1 MSFDDK
7 QLTVFQD
14 LMSCVVAPKTLT
26 SVHYHS
32 VQLTFRLSDFY
43 KL

>member
-1 MSFDDK
+1 VSFDDK

-14 LMSCVVAPKTLT
+14 LMFCVIA
-26 SVHYHS
+26 S
-32 VQLTFRLSDFY
+32 

>member
-14 LMSCVVAPKTLT
+14 SHVLCGCPQNSNVGSLSC
-26 SVHYHS
+26 